1 MCYHWLMAR
10 EQEGEQAEVVPGEG
24 VASGDGL
31 SRPAHDLLGKVP
43 GSEGPGGSDSVR
55 TVLVAFGANVL
66 IALAKSVAAVMTGS
80 ASILAEAAHSWAD
93 AGNEIFLLIAN
104 RRSRRPPDVL
114 HPLGH
119 GREAYVWSLF
129 AALGLFIAGAAVSVT
144 HGIQELVTPEPA
156 GQFVV
161 GYVVLAVS
169 FVLEG
174 ISFLQSARQ
183 ARSEAESLQRDLL
196 EHVLATSDPTLR
208 AVFVE
213 DAAALTGLLIATVG
227 LAAHQL
233 TGSSIPDAIGSI
245 LVGLLLA
252 WVALLLI
259 NQNRRFLVGQEAD
272 PRVRAAALQAL
283 LEAPEVARVTY
294 LRLEIVGP
302 RLISVIGDVD
312 LTGDDT
318 ESHVAV
324 RLRALEARVSAS
336 PAVAGAVLSLSAPD
350 EPTLVV

>member
-1 MCYHWLMAR
+1 MSSGPD
-10 EQEGEQAEVVPGEG
+10 GEQAATSVG
-24 VASGDGL
+24 GDGSARRSL
-31 SRPAHDLLGKVP
+31 DLFTPVP
-43 GSEGPGGSDSVR
+43 GSQGPGGSESVT
-55 TVLVAFGANVL
+55 TVLVALAANVL
-66 IALAKSVAAVMTGS
+66 VAAAKSVAAVLTGS

-93 AGNEIFLLIAN
+93 TGNEVFLLIAN
-104 RRSRRPPDVL
+104 QRSRRPPDQA

-129 AALGLFIAGAAVSVT
+129 AALGLFVAGAAVSVT
-144 HGIQELVTPEPA
+144 HGIQELVNQEPA
-156 GQFVV
+156 GDFVV
-161 GYVVLAVS
+161 GYLVLVVS

-174 ISFLQSARQ
+174 ISLLQSLRQ
-183 ARSEAESLQRDLL
+183 VRREAASFHRDLI

-208 AVFVE
+208 AVFAE
-213 DAAALTGLLIATVG
+213 DAAALIGLVIAAGG
-227 LAAHQL
+227 LAGHQL

-252 WVALLLI
+252 VVALVLI
-259 NQNRRFLVGQEAD
+259 NRNRRFLIGQEAD
-272 PRVRAAALQAL
+272 PRVRAATLQAL
-283 LEAPEVARVTY
+283 LDAPEVARVTY

-302 RLISVIGDVD
+302 RMVSVIGDVD

-318 ESHVAV
+318 EAHLAV
-324 RLRALEARVSAS
+324 RLRSLEAKLSAS